1 MENGLLSK
9 KKLLFFF
16 LPFLAIVSYD
26 IIGNGITEALF
37 FVLDLL
43 RIPFDW
49 VNNNP
54 AFLDAFLATCLSVI
68 FYIFYRKV
76 FPVKKAETKI
86 SLWKGLL
93 FSVIIG
99 FGAGGLSTI
108 WLNFVDFL
116 ATMSS
121 SLGEQAEAFSGMY
134 DDLESGSYIWT
145 FLAIVAIGPL
155 VEEILFR
162 GVVFRSFEE
171 ATDIPWF
178 PLLLSGVMFGIWHG
192 NFIQAVYT
200 AMMGIILGYY
210 MKKTRRLFYVVLAH
224 AVNNLS
230 GSLPPALDTNFNN
243 NLITILSYICII
255 PMFCVLYYLYKRGK
269 VRSDDVSKPE
279 YGN

>member
-86 SLWKGLL
+86 SSLL
-93 FSVIIG
+93 FSLIVHTN
-99 FGAGGLSTI
+99 FPVDLPVTYRFPFLLTYCYLP
-108 WLNFVDFL
+108 LNFYF
-116 ATMSS
+116 
-121 SLGEQAEAFSGMY
+121 
-134 DDLESGSYIWT
+134 IKNR
-145 FLAIVAIGPL
+145 LAITINEKKVKSLVRKSNLRRAI
-155 VEEILFR
+155 
-162 GVVFRSFEE
+162 
-171 ATDIPWF
+171 
-178 PLLLSGVMFGIWHG
+178 
-192 NFIQAVYT
+192 
-200 AMMGIILGYY
+200 
-210 MKKTRRLFYVVLAH
+210 
-224 AVNNLS
+224 
-230 GSLPPALDTNFNN
+230 
-243 NLITILSYICII
+243 
-255 PMFCVLYYLYKRGK
+255 
-269 VRSDDVSKPE
+269 
-279 YGN
+279 